1 MVLLRKTLSTL
12 RQGQKRSQA
21 KATRKVAD
29 WKDSSHGKDW
39 RRAAASVP
47 LSHPKKSIA
56 EAWPKSDLNAFDHA
70 DDMGWGNVM
79 NAVLKSRGWTVK
91 APCHAV
97 DGERS
102 TCMFVKEFEATI
114 RRKDPKALFGKK
126 GAVQEGHKLR
136 KIPLGKRALW
146 MQGVSST
153 YRVPLEKQGRM
164 PPVTDREDFAR
175 LAAKHMKELPGKA
188 GDFRT
193 CGYPGVY
200 NALAKTTFSEYFR
213 EAPWYPAAYLLP
225 QEKDTMLKRFEKNP
239 NEYWIC
245 KPRNDCSGVG
255 ICVMKADDRSLKWLV
270 EHETTS
276 SIVQRYLAD
285 PVLLGG
291 YKFHMRIHLVIT
303 SLSPPEA
310 YVQAGGQC
318 LFCTKPYTL
327 AKDTLGARFDP
338 PVHLSN
344 TGLNMDEP
352 QKDCFLKKK
361 PVIGAGQQIS
371 MEQLEKYLAKTYGK
385 RFDRDRMWK
394 EIVQVAKENVEYLAQ
409 APGIK
414 RHGKFGPDGFF
425 DMFGMDLML
434 DKNLKVWMCETNN
447 TPGLDDQDK
456 KVFGGITNPDY
467 WKEHKCFDQIWNDLF
482 TLLGLDAK
490 AKKQT
495 KGTLKNWY
503 QIDFSKG
510 SQ

>member
-1 MVLLRKTLSTL
+1 
-12 RQGQKRSQA
+12 
-21 KATRKVAD
+21 
-29 WKDSSHGKDW
+29 
-39 RRAAASVP
+39 
-47 LSHPKKSIA
+47 
-56 EAWPKSDLNAFDHA
+56 
-70 DDMGWGNVM
+70 
-79 NAVLKSRGWTVK
+79 
-91 APCHAV
+91 
-97 DGERS
+97 
-102 TCMFVKEFEATI
+102 
-114 RRKDPKALFGKK
+114 
-126 GAVQEGHKLR
+126 
-136 KIPLGKRALW
+136 
-146 MQGVSST
+146 
-153 YRVPLEKQGRM
+153 
-164 PPVTDREDFAR
+164 
-175 LAAKHMKELPGKA
+175 
-188 GDFRT
+188 
-193 CGYPGVY
+193 
-200 NALAKTTFSEYFR
+200 
-213 EAPWYPAAYLLP
+213 
-225 QEKDTMLKRFEKNP
+225 
-239 NEYWIC
+239 
-245 KPRNDCSGVG
+245 
-255 ICVMKADDRSLKWLV
+255 
-270 EHETTS
+270 
-276 SIVQRYLAD
+276 
-285 PVLLGG
+285 VLLGG

-467 WKEHKCFDQIWNDLF
+467 GKEHKCFDQIWNDLF

-503 QIDFSKG
+503 QIDFSKD

>member
-1 MVLLRKTLSTL
+1 L
-12 RQGQKRSQA
+12 
-21 KATRKVAD
+21 D
-29 WKDSSHGKDW
+29 
-39 RRAAASVP
+39 
-47 LSHPKKSIA
+47 
-56 EAWPKSDLNAFDHA
+56 
-70 DDMGWGNVM
+70 
-79 NAVLKSRGWTVK
+79 
-91 APCHAV
+91 
-97 DGERS
+97 
-102 TCMFVKEFEATI
+102 
-114 RRKDPKALFGKK
+114 KK
-126 GAVQEGHKLR
+126 G
-136 KIPLGKRALW
+136 
-146 MQGVSST
+146 
-153 YRVPLEKQGRM
+153 GRM
-164 PPVTDREDFAR
+164 PAVTDREDFAR
-175 LAAKHMKELPGKA
+175 LAAKHMKELPGKP

-225 QEKDTMLKRFEKNP
+225 QEKDTMLKRFEKEP

-270 EHETTS
+270 EHEKTS
-276 SIVQRYLAD
+276 SIVQRYVAN

-291 YKFHMRIHLVIT
+291 YKFHMRIHMVIT

-344 TGLNMDEP
+344 TGLNMDEA

-371 MEQLEKYLAKTYGK
+371 MEQLEKYLAKTYGSK
-385 RFDRDRMWK
+385 FNREKMWQ
-394 EIVQVAKENVEYLAQ
+394 EIMQVSKENVQYLAQ
-409 APGIK
+409 APGIT
-414 RHGKFGPDGFF
+414 RHGKFNRDGFF

-434 DKNLKVWMCETNN
+434 DNNLKVWMCETNN

-456 KVFGGITNPDY
+456 MYHGVKNPDY
-467 WKEHKCFDQIWNDLF
+467 HKEHACFEKVWNDLF
-482 TLLGLDAK
+482 TLIGLDAN
-490 AKKQT
+490 AKKQA
-495 KGTLKNWY
+495 KGTLKGWY
-503 QIDFSKG
+503 QVDFSNDTK
-510 SQ
+510 